1 MAGQKEIALKLENVR
16 KTFVVSNKTFLS
28 IKDRLFNLHR
38 KNEKKTIYALK
49 NVNLEVHKG
58 ECIGIVGRNGSGK
71 STLTKIMSGAFQPD
85 KGGKVIRNGTHL
97 LMNLGVGFSHELTA
111 RENVY
116 VNGSTLGLTV
126 KQIDEIFHDI
136 IQFAELEEFVDTKI
150 KYFSSGMVQRL
161 SFSIAMYAQ
170 ADILFLDEVF
180 AVGDNKFKEK
190 ATEMLEKSWMQGC
203 TTIMVSHSNALIQKY
218 CSKVLVLN
226 KGEQI
231 FYGDVKEGLEI
242 YEGL

>member
-1 MAGQKEIALKLENVR
+1 MNTEVHLTKVSPAK
-16 KTFVVSNKTFLS
+16 FVFQ
-28 IKDRLFNLHR
+28 
-38 KNEKKTIYALK
+38 NEKKTIYALK